1 MGKIVKLIESKDDE
15 IRAASVLH
23 PNGNTIKR
31 PIDLSYSLE
40 TADTIEQNVEDNCQ
54 IEKRPNKI
62 SVEQTS
68 KR

>member
-1 MGKIVKLIESKDDE
+1 M
-15 IRAASVLH
+15 RAASVLH

-40 TADTIEQNVEDNCQ
+40 TAPADTIQQNVEDNCQ

-62 SVEQTS
+62 YVEQTS